1 MPGLQLQVPLSCL
14 SISCLPSAKVRQS
27 PDWHESLEQEPR
39 GHIHADRNVGDS
51 PKHFPLLPKPRSPH
65 KTKAMC
71 PWGLSQPGKKS
82 RGPTLT
88 SPGTCLSSERQP
100 VSSEEPLGFPKHT
113 ASHPQ
118 FSSSLQGFAPTARPA
133 VGSGQDRGALR
144 PCTLGGRRLLMLTE
158 RRQALFSSSFPPQL
172 LFLPKLFKDRTP
184 GLMTRIKNRLPR
196 LPSKPHLALPTQLHT
211 GASTSL
217 PSHKSPEPLALSR
230 PSSST
235 HCLNL
240 SPLFPS

>member
-1 MPGLQLQVPLSCL
+1 MTQIPPTELRLAQPNTRDAGCRMPGLQLQVPLPCL

-39 GHIHADRNVGDS
+39 GHIHADRDVGDS

-82 RGPTLT
+82 RGPALT

-118 FSSSLQGFAPTARPA
+118 FSSSLQGFAPVARPA
-133 VGSGQDRGALR
+133 VGSGQDRGGE
-144 PCTLGGRRLLMLTE
+144 P
-158 RRQALFSSSFPPQL
+158 F
-172 LFLPKLFKDRTP
+172 DRAFWAAA
-184 GLMTRIKNRLPR
+184 G
-196 LPSKPHLALPTQLHT
+196 
-211 GASTSL
+211 
-217 PSHKSPEPLALSR
+217 
-230 PSSST
+230 
-235 HCLNL
+235 C
-240 SPLFPS
+240 

>member
-1 MPGLQLQVPLSCL
+1 MSGLQLQVPLSHL
-14 SISCLPSAKVRQS
+14 SISCPPSAKMRQS

-39 GHIHADRNVGDS
+39 GHVQADPNVGDS

-82 RGPTLT
+82 RGPALT
-88 SPGTCLSSERQP
+88 SPGTCLSSER
-100 VSSEEPLGFPKHT
+100 
-113 ASHPQ
+113 ASHCQ
-118 FSSSLQGFAPTARPA
+118 FSSSLQGFAPAARPA

-144 PCTLGGRRLLMLTE
+144 PCILGGRRLLMLTE

-184 GLMTRIKNRLPR
+184 GLMKTIKNRLPR
-196 LPSKPHLALPTQLHT
+196 LPSKPHLAHPTQLHT

-217 PSHKSPEPLALSR
+217 PSRKSPEPLALSR